1 MDHGTKATQFSPGVR
16 MSAAPCGDA
25 RNLHADRQDGE
36 QRRRVSVACQLH
48 LEPLAARG
56 RSGGRGLFAT

>member
-1 MDHGTKATQFSPGVR
+1 
-16 MSAAPCGDA
+16 
-25 RNLHADRQDGE
+25 
-36 QRRRVSVACQLH
+36 VSVACQLH